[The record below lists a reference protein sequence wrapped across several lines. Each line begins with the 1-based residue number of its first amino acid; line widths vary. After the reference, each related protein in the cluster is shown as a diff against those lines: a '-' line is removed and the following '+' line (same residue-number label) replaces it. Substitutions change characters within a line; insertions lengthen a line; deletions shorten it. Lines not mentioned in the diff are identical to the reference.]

1 MSLDKFFTDSL
12 ANQQRIITL
21 LESIAAGNTGAS
33 AAVEPKADAPT
44 NTPTKTRATRG
55 KAKEEQAA
63 PTVTVAQARDAAMA
77 LKDALGI
84 DKVKPILAKHITGSG
99 KLADMKPEQAEAIY
113 NACLA
118 AMPGDDVGEEEGE
131 DDDM

>member
-12 ANQQRIITL
+12 ANQQRIIAL
-21 LESIAAGNTGAS
+21 LESIAAGNTGA
-33 AAVEPKADAPT
+33 ADLPKADAPKT
-44 NTPTKTRATRG
+44 DTPAKTRTPRG
-55 KAKEEQAA
+55 GGKKEETAA
-63 PTVTVAQARDAAMA
+63 PTVTCAQARDAAMA

-118 AMPGDDVGEEEGE
+118 AMPGDDVGEEEEEGE
-131 DDDM
+131 DL